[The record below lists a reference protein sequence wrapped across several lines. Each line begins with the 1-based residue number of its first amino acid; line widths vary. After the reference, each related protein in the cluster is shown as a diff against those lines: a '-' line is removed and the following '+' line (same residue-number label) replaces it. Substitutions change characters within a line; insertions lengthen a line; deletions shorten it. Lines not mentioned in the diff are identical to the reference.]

1 MAKLKQV
8 GIIGFGMIGKVH
20 AYGYVTLP
28 YYLQPMPFPVRLTH
42 IATAHADTAE
52 HAKAV
57 TGADVA
63 TTDFREIT
71 ENPDVDIVHIC
82 TPNDQHLV
90 PLLSAMRH
98 NKHIYCDKPLVAG
111 IGEAE
116 QVRTAMAGYGGVS
129 QMTFHLRFFP
139 AIQRAK
145 QLIDAGQLGQIL
157 QFRIGYYH
165 ASNAGAE
172 FPYKWKHTPTG
183 GVIRDLGS
191 HVLDMADHLVGP
203 IDRLIADATIA
214 YPQRRDAKSGELR
227 DVTVEDAFSI
237 LVRLK
242 NGAMGTLEGSKLA
255 TGAEDDFR
263 FEIHGEQGAV
273 RFSLGK
279 ADTLEY
285 FDATKSDKPFGGE
298 SGWLQIACSSR
309 FESPDTDF
317 PYKKATIGWQRA
329 HTACLAHFIQSIA
342 AKECGTQSAKCGAE
356 KSHTVPQ
363 HADLMQGY
371 KIEQLMQTVFDSAKR
386 QTWLCCPESLC

>member
-1 MAKLKQV
+1 MTKIKQV

-52 HAKAV
+52 HAKTI

-71 ENPDVDIVHIC
+71 ENPNIDIVHIC
-82 TPNDQHLV
+82 TPNDKHLE
-90 PLLSAMRH
+90 PLLSAMRN

-111 IGEAE
+111 IDEAE
-116 QVRTAMAGYGGVS
+116 QVREAMGEYNGVS

-139 AIQRAK
+139 AVQRAK
-145 QLIDAGQLGQIL
+145 QLIDTGKLGRIL
-157 QFRIGYYH
+157 QFRMGYYH

-172 FPYKWKHTPTG
+172 FPYKWKHSASG

-191 HVLDMADHLVGP
+191 HVLDMADHLVGH
-203 IDRLIADATIA
+203 IDRLIADTTIA
-214 YPQRRDAKSGELR
+214 YPRRCDLQSGELR
-227 DVTVEDAFSI
+227 EITAEDAFSI

-242 NGAMGTLEGSKLA
+242 SGAMGTLEGTKLA
-255 TGAEDDFR
+255 TGTEDDFR
-263 FEIHGEQGAV
+263 FEIYGELGAV
-273 RFSLGK
+273 RFSLEN
-279 ADTLEY
+279 ADILDF
-285 FDATKSDKPFGGE
+285 FDATKDDKPFGGE
-298 SGWLQIACSSR
+298 SGWLQIACNNR
-309 FESPDTDF
+309 FEAPDTNF
-317 PYKKATIGWQRA
+317 PSKKSTIGWSRA

-342 AKECGTQSAKCGAE
+342 DVEQQSK
-356 KSHTVPQ
+356 PQ

-371 KIEQLMQTVFDSAKR
+371 KIERLMQTVFDSARK
-386 QTWLCCPESLC
+386 QTWHRNIQSYRY